1 MATLKEKIAALAESL
16 KGDWFQSDFAGFEG
30 KLIEV
35 LYNMVDFIPEAQ
47 IQSDWNQDDDSKKD
61 FIKNKPTVLSAAQVL
76 EQLTVSST
84 ATSFSDAEDLTE
96 EEACTA
102 LGLTSEQLAALFAGS
117 FLRFAY
123 GINGSSI
130 LSVAFVSS
138 NLVMLGAA
146 ETAEVGIAKI
156 NDTYSIKATY
166 V

>member
-1 MATLKEKIAALAESL
+1 MTTLKEKIAALAESL
-16 KGDWFQSDFAGFEG
+16 KGDWFQSDWAGFEG
-30 KLIEV
+30 KLVEV
-35 LYNMVDFIPEAQ
+35 LYNMADEFPAPQ
-47 IQSDWNQDDDSKKD
+47 I
-61 FIKNKPTVLSAAQVL
+61 LAA
-76 EQLTVSST
+76 LTVNSS
-84 ATSFSDAEDLTE
+84 ATSFTDAEGLTE
-96 EEACTA
+96 EEVCTA
-102 LGLTSEQLAALFAGS
+102 LGITSEQLAALFAGS

-123 GINGSSI
+123 GTNGASI